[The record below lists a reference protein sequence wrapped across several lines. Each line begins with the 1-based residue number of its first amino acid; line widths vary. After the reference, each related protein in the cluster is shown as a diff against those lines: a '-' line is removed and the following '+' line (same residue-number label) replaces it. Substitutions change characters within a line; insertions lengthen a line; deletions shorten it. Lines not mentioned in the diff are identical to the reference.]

1 MTDYPRTVMD
11 AFAASAAAA
20 AEKAAII
27 NKEILDFGQKRFE
40 TDAGTAEAMLAA
52 ESLSDMLALQRDF
65 MMSTF
70 ESYAKETGK
79 LRDMV
84 MEMTDEM
91 VGRLAKPIAT
101 KAPAA

>member
-27 NKEILDFGQKRFE
+27 NKEILDFGQQRFE
-40 TDAGTAEAMLAA
+40 ADAGTAEAMLAA

-70 ESYAKETGK
+70 ESYAKETAR
-79 LRDMV
+79 LRELA

-91 VGRLAKPIAT
+91 VGRLSKPIAT
-101 KAPAA
+101 KASAA

>member
-27 NKEILDFGQKRFE
+27 NKELLDFGQKRFE
-40 TDAGTAEAMLAA
+40 TDASAAEALLAA

-70 ESYAKETGK
+70 ESYTKETARIRE
-79 LRDMV
+79 LAI
-84 MEMTDEM
+84 EMTDEV
-91 VGRLAKPIAT
+91 VGRLAKPIA
-101 KAPAA
+101 A